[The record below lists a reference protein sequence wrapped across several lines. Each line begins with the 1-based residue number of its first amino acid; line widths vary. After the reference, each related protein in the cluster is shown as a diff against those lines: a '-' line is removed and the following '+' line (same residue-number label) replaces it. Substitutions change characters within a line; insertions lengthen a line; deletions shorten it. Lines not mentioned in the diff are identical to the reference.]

1 MQTARE
7 LQGQRCLESV
17 SPLNLR
23 ERPVAFSDS
32 HAGRTKAEMLMAKGL
47 PVQTIHELN
56 PKYPSD
62 EEGPDYWRIHIMDM
76 KEKGTVDEEINH
88 RLNMDWALTHEQLTD
103 YFVRLTLQAS
113 FIPRRGEVVLWTPDL
128 DGTLEYNAQAKGFQ
142 IKREDGSWIRR
153 PQWRAGIVTQVPEE
167 ECNFM
172 DIFRLTKKKNDLITY
187 SGFRVETL
195 VDPLSDDK
203 VYSHQYKY
211 VPLKNIKPF
220 GAYEQFLWPLAR
232 EQFHPSIEYALT
244 TMASWSLLHYTKFK
258 GTWPDAK
265 LYCKGIWI
273 GHELLAVKDVVRLK
287 PLGLTVDIMEDITNT
302 TKDEK
307 VTDVMVIEQIWLSLE
322 DCIDDPKDPQYA
334 RSYQPYVAGKV
345 YTVDPNRLDR
355 PMGFD
360 RDKLQRLTDSE
371 VDMTFQCVGMQ
382 GYGPWYRVAG
392 GRLCAVTKNMLL
404 GRCYEPEAAYLHFG
418 TFKDLGYDLHSMLS
432 GRRFSAHADTRIPE
446 GVNWFWGDYRAETL
460 GLATMN
466 GVEVGP
472 AAEQRENMPRWQAVL
487 RILNDCARGGDLRL
501 AFKDPRE
508 DESRGPGRPPKKHF
522 AAGKLVSTGLG
533 QKDESL
539 DEETEES
546 AEGLSGN
553 VSEMELSEGQLTAS
567 IPFREKAEEE
577 IDDMDE

>member
-1 MQTARE
+1 
-7 LQGQRCLESV
+7 
-17 SPLNLR
+17 
-23 ERPVAFSDS
+23 
-32 HAGRTKAEMLMAKGL
+32 MLMAKGL
-47 PVQTIHELN
+47 SAHKIHELE

-76 KEKGTVDEEINH
+76 KEKGTIDEEINH
-88 RLNMDWALTHEQLTD
+88 RLNMDWALTHEQLAD

-128 DGTLEYNAQAKGFQ
+128 DGTLEYNAQTKCVQ
-142 IKREDGSWIRR
+142 IKHEDGSWRGM
-153 PQWRAGIVTQVPEE
+153 PQWRAGIISQVPEE

-172 DIFRLTKKKNDLITY
+172 DIIQLTKKKNDLITY

-232 EQFHPSIEYALT
+232 EKFHPSIEYALT
-244 TMASWSLLHYTKFK
+244 TMASWSLLHYTRFK

-265 LYCKGIWI
+265 LHCKGIWI
-273 GHELLAVKDVVRLK
+273 GHELLAVKDAVRLK
-287 PLGLTVDIMEDITNT
+287 PPGLTAEIMDDKTNT

-322 DCIDDPKDPQYA
+322 GCIADPKDPQYA

-345 YTVDPNRLDR
+345 YTLDPNRLNR
-355 PMGFD
+355 PTGFD
-360 RDKLQRLTDSE
+360 RDELQKLTDNE
-371 VDMTFQCVGMQ
+371 VNMAFQCVGMQ

-404 GRCYEPEAAYLHFG
+404 GRCYEPEASYLHFG
-418 TFKDLGYDLHSMLS
+418 TFTNLGYDLHSVLG
-432 GRRFSAHADTRIPE
+432 GRRFSAEADARIPE

-487 RILNDCARGGDLRL
+487 RILNDCARGGDLKL
-501 AFKDPRE
+501 AFKDPKE
-508 DESRGPGRPPKKHF
+508 GESRGPGRPPREHFAHF
-522 AAGKLVSTGLG
+522 AASKLVSTGLG
-533 QKDESL
+533 QKDEQSL

-546 AEGLSGN
+546 TEGLSGN
-553 VSEMELSEGQLTAS
+553 VSEMDLSGAELTAS
-567 IPFREKAEEE
+567 IPFREKED
-577 IDDMDE
+577 ID